1 MDSTF
6 EYCNEQPARIIFI
19 LLLTPILFM
28 KGFMNK
34 DIFVM
39 VFAILLF
46 LCEFYWMT
54 FTRPKIYIP
63 K

>member
-46 LCEFYWMT
+46 L
-54 FTRPKIYIP
+54 
-63 K
+63 

>member
-46 LCEFYWMT
+46 LCEC
-54 FTRPKIYIP
+54 I
-63 K
+63 